1 MNEELKTGNRF
12 KKSMLK
18 KRNFW
23 LTIIT
28 LIIIIFL
35 WGYYLYTKPHQS
47 AADENPETSIAAAAL
62 YSQYMQNEHV
72 ADLKYLDKVIEVT
85 GILSDTENNNGTKIW
100 TLSPQKNGGG
110 ISCQMFP
117 VDENSLLD
125 IKIGDSVTIK
135 GKCTGFLADV
145 NIVDCVPEQK

>member
-1 MNEELKTGNRF
+1 
-12 KKSMLK
+12 MLK

-23 LTIIT
+23 VIVIT

-35 WGYYLYTKPHQS
+35 WGYHLYTKPHQS
-47 AADENPETSIAAAAL
+47 SAGENPETSIAAAVL
-62 YSQYMQNEHV
+62 YSEYMQNEHT

-85 GILSDTENNNGTKIW
+85 GFLSDIENNNGIEIW
-100 TLSPQKNGGG
+100 TLSQQKNGGG

-117 VDENSLLD
+117 GVKHSLLGP
-125 IKIGDSVTIK
+125 KIGDIVTIK

-145 NIVDCVPEQK
+145 NIVDCVQEQK